1 MLLTE
6 EHLNKIRHYLS
17 NMINDL
23 KTQGEQKIQLTIEIN
38 FLPSKDT
45 NETHNIYSNSDN
57 KEIMIGNETGEIIQ
71 QLLDSLLQKYEK
83 GLEESIKGTKFVF
96 DGVDLLYYKCH
107 KISLNHRESYRFF

>member
-1 MLLTE
+1 M
-6 EHLNKIRHYLS
+6 K
-17 NMINDL
+17 
-23 KTQGEQKIQLTIEIN
+23 
-38 FLPSKDT
+38 
-45 NETHNIYSNSDN
+45 
-57 KEIMIGNETGEIIQ
+57 